1 MMRREVS
8 WSTTALGPDGHKRAI
23 YRVYYVCAI
32 ECPSRWGLNDAVLRA
47 VYHPTV
53 NLDVLDVSLESRGHD
68 VMACE
73 LFLRDPTLR
82 APLDAGLDCEENDAV
97 NAKIGAIKSAL
108 EKLVLHKASSG
119 PGPGVNKVDAPSYEG
134 EVLLARWVPDIE
146 PDHGSEASSTVGG
159 DTWRNGDDADESFV
173 LKQAQVSLFSFSY
186 MRLD

>member
-1 MMRREVS
+1 M
-8 WSTTALGPDGHKRAI
+8 
-23 YRVYYVCAI
+23 
-32 ECPSRWGLNDAVLRA
+32 
-47 VYHPTV
+47 YHPTV

-108 EKLVLHKASSG
+108 EKLVLHRASSG